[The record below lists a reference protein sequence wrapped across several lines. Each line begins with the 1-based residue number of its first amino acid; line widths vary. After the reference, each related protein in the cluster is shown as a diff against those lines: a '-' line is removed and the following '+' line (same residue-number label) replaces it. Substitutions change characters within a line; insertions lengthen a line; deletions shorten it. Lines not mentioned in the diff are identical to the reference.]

1 LLDVSCA
8 SYVGDENQH
17 EEGVS
22 VDGEA
27 YSPRFDAGYSANPSK
42 EKKNPMRTWSSNS
55 TGALYSKF

>member
-27 YSPRFDAGYSANPSK
+27 HSPRFDAGYSANPSK
-42 EKKNPMRTWSSNS
+42 KKKNTTENLEQQLHRCT
-55 TGALYSKF
+55 L